1 MMMTFATELVRFYDQ
16 AVADAEAATPAKV
29 KGLRA
34 ATEALRGATLDAIEP
49 DWMVEEAYGRLQD
62 AAALYSR
69 SAPANPAQRVERFA
83 AFNAAL
89 AGFAA
94 ALDGAEA
101 DAAQIGVRAAF
112 CAEQVPNP
120 LAGIA

>member
-16 AVADAEAATPAKV
+16 AVADEESASPARV

-34 ATEALRGATLDAIEP
+34 NTEALRKTMLDVIEP
-49 DWMVEEAYGRLQD
+49 DWKVEEAFGKLQD

-69 SAPANPAQRVERFA
+69 TTPANAAQRGERFA
-83 AFNAAL
+83 VFNTAL
-89 AGFAA
+89 AGFAE

-101 DAAQIGVRAAF
+101 DAVEMAGRHAF
-112 CAEQVPNP
+112 CADQVPNP
-120 LAGIA
+120 LADLM

>member
-1 MMMTFATELVRFYDQ
+1 MMMSFATELVRFFDQ
-16 AVADAEAATPAKV
+16 AVADDEGASAARI

-34 ATEALRGATLDAIEP
+34 STETLRKSMLDLIEP
-49 DWMVEEAYGRLQD
+49 DWQVEAAFGRLQD

-69 SAPANPAQRVERFA
+69 STPANPGLRVERFA

-94 ALDGAEA
+94 ALDRAEP
-101 DAAQIGVRAAF
+101 DEVQIAAAPAF
-112 CAEQVPNP
+112 CADQVPNP
-120 LAGIA
+120 LADLG

>member
-1 MMMTFATELVRFYDQ
+1 MMMTFATELVRFHDQ
-16 AVADAEAATPAKV
+16 AAADDETAKPAKI

-34 ATEALRGATLDAIEP
+34 NTEALRGVMLDKIEP
-49 DWMVEEAYGRLQD
+49 DWKVEEAFGRLQD
-62 AAALYSR
+62 AATLYSR
-69 SAPANPAQRVERFA
+69 TAPSNAAQREARFA

-89 AGFAA
+89 AAFAE

-101 DAAQIGVRAAF
+101 DSAHIAGAGF

-120 LAGIA
+120 LADLL

>member
-1 MMMTFATELVRFYDQ
+1 MMMTFATELVRFHDQ
-16 AVADAEAATPAKV
+16 AAADDETAKPAKI

-34 ATEALRGATLDAIEP
+34 NTEALRGAMLDKIEP
-49 DWMVEEAYGRLQD
+49 DWRIEEAFGRLQD

-69 SAPANPAQRVERFA
+69 TAPSNPAQRETRFA

-89 AGFAA
+89 AAFAA

-101 DAAQIGVRAAF
+101 DHAQLAGGAF
-112 CAEQVPNP
+112 CADQVPNP
-120 LAGIA
+120 LADLL

>member
-16 AVADAEAATPAKV
+16 AVADDEGSSPAKV

-34 ATEALRGATLDAIEP
+34 NTEALREAMLDVIEP
-49 DWMVEEAYGRLQD
+49 DWKVEGAFGRLQD

-83 AFNAAL
+83 AFNLAL
-89 AGFAA
+89 AGFAD

-101 DAAQIGVRAAF
+101 DEVQVAGRTAF
-112 CAEQVPNP
+112 CRDQVPNP
-120 LAGIA
+120 LADLM

>member
-1 MMMTFATELVRFYDQ
+1 MMMTFATELVRFHDQ
-16 AVADAEAATPAKV
+16 AAADEETGKPARI

-34 ATEALRGATLDAIEP
+34 NTEALREVMLDMIEP
-49 DWMVEEAYGRLQD
+49 DWKVEEAFGKLQD

-69 SAPANPAQRVERFA
+69 STSPNPALREARFT

-89 AGFAA
+89 AEFAA

-101 DAAQIGVRAAF
+101 DDAVVAGKPF

-120 LAGIA
+120 LADLL